1 MEGALS
7 MPSEFD
13 KATHPSSVSGPR
25 DEASGHDDLVAR
37 AAHELRGSLG
47 AISNWVHLLSQAGT
61 DGVLQQQGLAAIHRA
76 LQVSTRIV
84 DELADVTLLR
94 AGRLRLRSGLVDLV
108 SIVEMALEKP
118 RAVAREKGVRLD
130 VVRSVS
136 SVPVMG
142 DADRL
147 QQIVLHLLGNALKF
161 TPPGGRVEV
170 SIGRDGTSWHL
181 SVSDTGPGLSPDI
194 LGRVFRGLRPTD
206 FVPPRLPA
214 SLGVGLTI
222 VGHLAELHG
231 GSVEA
236 TSAGPGLGARFV
248 VRLPVPALIPPMHA
262 EPHKTS
268 VERGE
273 SAAPPGSRGRS
284 KRHGLKPPQGL
295 LPGT

>member
-7 MPSEFD
+7 MPSDFA
-13 KATHPSSVSGPR
+13 KAKHPSSVSRAR
-25 DEASGHDDLVAR
+25 DDASGHDDLVAR

-47 AISNWVHLLSQAGT
+47 AISNWVHLLSQAGK
-61 DGVLQQQGLAAIHRA
+61 DGVLQQQGLAAIQRA
-76 LQVSTRIV
+76 LQVGTRIV

-94 AGRLRLRSGLVDLV
+94 AGRLHLRSGLVDLV
-108 SIVEMALEKP
+108 PIVEMALEKP
-118 RAVAREKGVRLD
+118 RATAREKGVKLD

-147 QQIVLHLLGNALKF
+147 QQILLHLLGNALKF

-170 SIGRDGTSWHL
+170 AIGRDGTSWHL
-181 SVSDTGPGLSPDI
+181 SVSDTGPGLSPEV
-194 LGRVFRGLRPTD
+194 LSRVFRGLRPTD
-206 FVPPRLPA
+206 FVPPRPPA

-248 VRLPVPALIPPMHA
+248 VRLPVPALIPPMHT
-262 EPHKTS
+262 EPHTTAF
-268 VERGE
+268 ERGE
-273 SAAPPGSRGRS
+273 PGAPSGSGGRS
-284 KRHGLKPPQGL
+284 KRQGPKQPQGL